1 MHTYTRNLYKRE
13 RVLHGRN
20 VIRSWKKN
28 TENQGL
34 NIYIYRNYP
43 VSFKQCLVTILW
55 LGSVLNIV
63 CSTDA
68 CICRSETS

>member
-34 NIYIYRNYP
+34 NIYIYTYIEITQSHSNN
-43 VSFKQCLVTILW
+43 V
-55 LGSVLNIV
+55 
-63 CSTDA
+63 
-68 CICRSETS
+68 